1 MTRLYL
7 PIFRKALFQQRLA
20 VRETGTRINHIQP
33 TAKAA
38 DSRAGVYAALSIW
51 LLICVAGHL
60 YFVVA
65 VFSNAIFW
73 LTYYVANYEFGFVRR
88 GLAGELIRVFP
99 DDQHFTAG
107 YSILWVSIVG
117 WLIAVGVLMR
127 MVVSRGTKS
136 ERRIM
141 LALTIPVMPFSF
153 SYAVYSPRPEL
164 FGMTALLAFSVAMT
178 RVSSPRWR
186 MIVSAVYGIAM
197 AVLALVHE
205 AIPLVFALG
214 AVLALVVLPKG
225 ASRAARRSCA
235 VLAVGPGIASALS
248 VALMGRHDVAARLCA
263 QVPHGMVDDPWAV
276 VTTPQNVLDYLLGR
290 IESRSDYHDWVC
302 KNTTPIHDA
311 DLTAAIQKKR
321 PRFRVRRHR
330 AGRDT
335 DRGGQQHRLMMPH
348 RSCGPVAARC
358 RL

>member
-1 MTRLYL
+1 MRPNSQFKRPL
-7 PIFRKALFQQRLA
+7 QR
-20 VRETGTRINHIQP
+20 H
-33 TAKAA
+33 K
-38 DSRAGVYAALSIW
+38 
-51 LLICVAGHL
+51 CL

-117 WLIAVGVLMR
+117 WLIAVAVLMR

-248 VALMGRHDVAARLCA
+248 VALLGRHDVAARLCA
-263 QVPHGMVDDPWAV
+263 QVPHGMVADPWAV

-335 DRGGQQHRLMMPH
+335 DRGGQQHRLMLPH